1 MRYQKQFI
9 IAALILTMTMGTLGC
24 AIKED
29 KTLQANVEAAQ
40 EEKNEEKKEEGSFAV
55 QAEGTEPKKEETV
68 YIGDSEVDI
77 AAGKNAMMQTVS
89 VAWGFRTEEEL
100 KSEGAGCLIHRPE
113 ELLGFF

>member
-9 IAALILTMTMGTLGC
+9 IAALILTMTIGTLGC

-68 YIGDSEVDI
+68 YVM
-77 AAGKNAMMQTVS
+77 ANADGIV
-89 VAWGFRTEEEL
+89 
-100 KSEGAGCLIHRPE
+100 
-113 ELLGFF
+113 

>member
-40 EEKNEEKKEEGSFAV
+40 EEKNEEKKEE
-55 QAEGTEPKKEETV
+55 E
-68 YIGDSEVDI
+68 
-77 AAGKNAMMQTVS
+77 
-89 VAWGFRTEEEL
+89 
-100 KSEGAGCLIHRPE
+100 
-113 ELLGFF
+113 